1 MKFKKTK
8 GSYICSSLTFYVQYF
23 YIIYEFVEH
32 VSYTISFQTLRHSF
46 LAINYIQFFSFSK
59 LQSSSCIWS
68 IIEWLWYVLSIV
80 EINQL

>member
-32 VSYTISFQTLRHSF
+32 VSYTISFQTLRHSC

-59 LQSSSCIWS
+59 LQSSSVYEVSLNGFDMYCPS
-68 IIEWLWYVLSIV
+68 LKL
-80 EINQL
+80 IN